1 MTSNAGGGMQAMTR
15 ARGFTLVEL
24 MIVVVII
31 AILAA
36 IAIPAFGRYA
46 YRAHRVDGQE
56 LLLRIA
62 NAQERFYATNN
73 HYGSLS
79 DVGYAAPVNS
89 EKGYYVATSDVAS
102 GSTSAQAFTATATPQ
117 NGQVNDVCGSLTINN
132 AGIKTPGPAS
142 ASSNSNGSCW

>member
-1 MTSNAGGGMQAMTR
+1 MAR

-36 IAIPAFGRYA
+36 IAIPTYGRYA

-62 NAQERFYATNN
+62 NAQERYYATNN

-79 DVGYAAPVNS
+79 DVGYTAPVTS
-89 EKGYYVATSDVAS
+89 EKGYYVARSDVAS
-102 GSTSAQAFTATATPQ
+102 GSTSAQAFTAIADPQ
-117 NGQVNDVCGSLTINN
+117 NGQANDLCGPLSINN
-132 AGIKTPGPAS
+132 AGVRNPGPAS

>member
-1 MTSNAGGGMQAMTR
+1 MGR
-15 ARGFTLVEL
+15 ARGFSLVEL
-24 MIVVVII
+24 MVVVLIL

-36 IAIPAFGRYA
+36 VAIPAYGRYA
-46 YRAHRVDGQE
+46 YRARRVDGQE

-79 DVGYAAPVNS
+79 DVGFAAPANS
-89 EKGYYVATSDVAS
+89 EKGFYLATSDVAT

-117 NGQVNDVCGSLTINN
+117 PVQASDACKALSITN
-132 AGIKTPGPAS
+132 AGVKKPAVTDTTF
-142 ASSNSNGSCW
+142 NTNGSCW